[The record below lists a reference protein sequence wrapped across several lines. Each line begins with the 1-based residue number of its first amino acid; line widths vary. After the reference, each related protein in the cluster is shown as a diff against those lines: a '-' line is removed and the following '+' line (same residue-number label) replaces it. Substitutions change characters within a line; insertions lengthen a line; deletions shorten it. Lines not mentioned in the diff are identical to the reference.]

1 MFIGQFKAMQKEPGE
16 EKKEPE
22 TTQTQNPESV
32 RSNSSEE
39 FLKTPEAKEFV
50 NGWASRMKDGKP
62 IVTKRGV
69 NDLLGSL
76 YSASNLSNKEIMRE
90 ADRILMRLTGLD
102 GFSGALSKMRA
113 ATEGL
118 VKGLKQALGG

>member
-22 TTQTQNPESV
+22 TAQSTESV

-50 NGWASRMKDGKP
+50 STWAARQKDGKP
-62 IVTKRGV
+62 VVTKRGV
-69 NDLLGSL
+69 TDLLGSM
-76 YSASNLSNKEIMRE
+76 YSTSNLSNKEILKA
-90 ADRILMRLTGLD
+90 ADGILLKLTGLD
-102 GFSGALSKMRA
+102 GFSGALSRMKA